1 MNELSSLDRKLLDL
15 LQKKFPIDVQ
25 PYQVIAQKMQC
36 SEEEIVKQIQAMKE
50 NGIIRRIGAILDAK
64 NMGFYST
71 LCACE
76 VPEARIE
83 DVAAIINKQ
92 RGVTHNYLRD
102 NQYNIW
108 FTLTASSNEEVQ
120 SILKQL
126 ECDIRIKIIS
136 MPTTKVF
143 KIKVSFEMSGT
154 NAI

>member
-1 MNELSSLDRKLLDL
+1 MLDL

>member
-1 MNELSSLDRKLLDL
+1 LLDL